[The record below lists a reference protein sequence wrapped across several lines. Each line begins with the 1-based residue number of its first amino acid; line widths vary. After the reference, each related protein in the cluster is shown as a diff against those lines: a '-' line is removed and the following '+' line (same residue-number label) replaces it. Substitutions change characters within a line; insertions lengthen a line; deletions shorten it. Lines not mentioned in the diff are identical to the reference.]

1 MAQPSWIGQTLG
13 GRYLIDTL
21 LGQGGM
27 SAVYKAFDPNLKRVV
42 GIKLIHSHLSGDS
55 QFVQRF
61 EEEAAAVASLRHPNI
76 VQVFDF
82 NSDQGVSY
90 MVMEFIPGETLQ
102 ERLRRLNEQK
112 RPMAVDEA
120 LRVALN
126 VCEALVYSH
135 QRGMVHRDLKPAN
148 IMLDIY
154 GQAILMDFGIVKI
167 MGGTSHTATG
177 AVMGTARYMSPEVIR
192 AEPADPRSDLY
203 SLGVTLFEMLS
214 GRPPYDADSA
224 MTLMMMHL
232 NDPVPDPLSLRADL
246 PSAVVQILLK
256 AMAKDRNSRYQSASA
271 MAEDLK
277 RLLAALETKTSVN
290 PVPAVPSQD
299 QSAVTILPP
308 MAARQNQNAA
318 ASTGTTGA
326 PTRIEPARPTP
337 SGQYAAP
344 VSAQYGMPP
353 QEPEKSKKWM
363 WVAGIGGFAL
373 LFITAAILM
382 GYLLLSNVLGGSAN
396 PTATSA
402 LVQLL
407 NTEIPVVV
415 LATATQ
421 EPSRTSAPLP
431 TETPVPPT
439 LTLIPSETPPPT
451 ATYPP
456 LYVRINAITINSSN
470 SYQVDYETFGYTE
483 VLPGQHVHFFF
494 NSVTPEQAGMPG
506 SGPWILYGGPRPFT
520 GYRVS
525 DRPGNATQMC
535 ALVANSN
542 HTIILESGNCLDLP

>member
-42 GIKLIHSHLSGDS
+42 AIKLIHSHLSGDS

-246 PSAVVQILLK
+246 PSAVVHILLK

-290 PVPAVPSQD
+290 PVPAVPLQD

-308 MAARQNQNAA
+308 LAARQNQNAA
-318 ASTGTTGA
+318 ASTGTTGTS
-326 PTRIEPARPTP
+326 TRIEPARPSP
-337 SGQYAAP
+337 SGQYVPP

-353 QEPEKSKKWM
+353 QEEEKSRKWM
-363 WVAGIGGFAL
+363 WFAGIGGFAL
-373 LFITAAILM
+373 LFIAAAILV

-402 LVQLL
+402 LVQSL

-415 LATATQ
+415 LATATL

-439 LTLIPSETPPPT
+439 STLIPSETPPPT

-542 HTIILESGNCLDLP
+542 HTIILESGSCMDLP